1 MMHLSVMRSG
11 ILELISTGYV
21 INFQCSVFSMDQSS
35 ANISTWCFPQH
46 RAGKCLNFFMRNVYL
61 FIILVGCFFFFTITL
76 SLNDNKTYLIK
87 DHCIKWEKSN
97 VIIYT
102 SWLWVIICRNQSSFS
117 FSLYSKELGEWN
129 AFSFLFKNNFLDFT
143 YLRNKTCEYVWSS

>member
-1 MMHLSVMRSG
+1 MLCFLYGSELCKHQYMVLS
-11 ILELISTGYV
+11 ST
-21 INFQCSVFSMDQSS
+21 QSREMFEFLHEE
-35 ANISTWCFPQH
+35 C
-46 RAGKCLNFFMRNVYL
+46 
-61 FIILVGCFFFFTITL
+61 ILVYHFSRLFFFFTITL